1 VVAETG
7 SPVLGFDGHGWDEL
21 LATKSRNL
29 REQVRRR
36 ERKLLKTHDVVYRL
50 VSDAD
55 GLDAALDDVFRLHR
69 LRWGTKTTFGET
81 EAFQREFAATAAAR
95 GWLRLWL
102 LELDGSTVAAWLG
115 FRYAGAE
122 CYYQAGRD
130 PAHESSSVG
139 FVLLS
144 HTIRAAV
151 EDGASEYRFLRGD
164 EPFKYRF
171 ASRDDGLESI
181 VVARGAAGRT
191 ALAAGRAARAVRST
205 LRR

>member
-1 VVAETG
+1 
-7 SPVLGFDGHGWDEL
+7 VLDFEGKAWDEL

-36 ERKLLKTHDVVYRL
+36 ERSLQKAHEVSYRL
-50 VSDAD
+50 VSGRD
-55 GLDAALDDVFRLHR
+55 GLDDALDHLFRLHR
-69 LRWGTKTTFGET
+69 MRWGTGTTFGQT
-81 EAFQREFAATAAAR
+81 EAFQRAFVAAAAAR

-102 LELDGSTVAAWLG
+102 LEVDGSTAAAWLG
-115 FRYAGAE
+115 FRHAGTE

-130 PAHESSSVG
+130 PAYESSSVG

-151 EDGASEYRFLRGD
+151 EDGAYEYRFLRGD

-181 VVARGAAGRT
+181 VLAHSASGRA
-191 ALAAGRAARAVRST
+191 ALATGRALRAARAAF
-205 LRR
+205 RR